1 MSKDICR
8 LHARMARILQ
18 TDASL
23 WKEEKTL
30 SFSQRPNVWDSVWTG
45 CLADGSLPTYVI
57 TDHCEPYARCTLIL
71 STAAQERAN
80 TPNTP
85 NTVHLPSIH
94 TLFPHLSPW
103 DGTTDHAVT
112 LLAELLGYRRIFTDS
127 AAASSPAS
135 SPGPSHPSIQRIH
148 EPPRPL
154 FLIAEYAQESFEQ
167 NLRNPYIDRLFLYNL
182 PKEVTNPK
190 VEAIASCI
198 TFADLFSR
206 ISTLPPSYVA
216 FTRPGIVLDDWRDLW
231 TIPMK
236 KTLLSLLSY
245 EIPSSGNLEERTL
258 PPVSDLQDCWVIRSE
273 DVPSGKPSKT
283 FQIPLL
289 QAKSECAF
297 AFRMLQE
304 KFLVVNP
311 ARSLVTWRTLSL
323 RQTPLAESP
332 VYHLIHPTGI
342 NERKPLLTTPVSKTL
357 LKRTVEGS
365 DATRWLHALSKKGIA
380 IPLGTSD
387 YTHRSQE
394 VLSLDACVQTVSGL
408 AFDASTMYVGGGKG
422 AQEAWSVETLYA
434 LLPTECHD
442 VGIIVPFYNVQT
454 EAECLLH
461 VISKLLLNKRNAVY
475 VCPDWCRDLFAK
487 FGLTSTLSQSPER
500 HIMYKK
506 ALCYPVDQE
515 VSPSAIRSLRES
527 MAWIPEPRLFDGRH
541 SIVCMNSSFE
551 EALRGAWDVRV
562 LQENTSYEQRLANLS
577 GAWGIVIE
585 EGEDPL
591 WNWMLPLGARVFEL
605 SSTDTKAHH
614 LSTVA
619 GLKHIFTTRTRLL
632 ESIADTP

>member
-8 LHARMARILQ
+8 DQRRMARILQ

-30 SFSQRPNVWDSVWTG
+30 SFSATPNVWDSVWKG
-45 CLADGSLPTYVI
+45 SLADGSLPTYVI
-57 TDHCEPYARCTLIL
+57 TDDCEPYASCTLIL
-71 STAAQERAN
+71 STAVQETPK
-80 TPNTP
+80 TPNTL
-85 NTVHLPSIH
+85 HLPTIH

-103 DGTTDHAVT
+103 DGTLDHAVL
-112 LLAELLGYRRIFTDS
+112 LLAELLGYRRVFT
-127 AAASSPAS
+127 AAQLT
-135 SPGPSHPSIQRIH
+135 HPSLHITHI
-148 EPPRPL
+148 PPRPL
-154 FLIAEYAQESFEQ
+154 FLIAEYEKESFDK
-167 NLRNPYIDRLFLYNL
+167 NLRNPYVDRLFLYNL
-182 PKEVTNPK
+182 PKDFRLHPK
-190 VEAIASCI
+190 VQPIATCK
-198 TFADLFSR
+198 TFADVFAV
-206 ISTLPPSYVA
+206 ISTLPLSYVA

-245 EIPSSGNLEERTL
+245 ELPSSGNLEERTL
-258 PPVSDLQDCWVIRSE
+258 PPVSDLQDSWVIRSE
-273 DVPSGKPSKT
+273 DVPSQQ

-289 QAKSECAF
+289 HSKSECAF

-311 ARSLVTWRTLSL
+311 ARSLVTWRTLP
-323 RQTPLAESP
+323 RPPTPLTESP

-342 NERKPLLTTPVSKTL
+342 NERKPLVTTPVLKEKV
-357 LKRTVEGS
+357 KRTVEGS
-365 DATRWLHALSKKGIA
+365 DATRWLHALSKKGISL
-380 IPLGTSD
+380 PLGTSD
-387 YTHRSQE
+387 YTHTSQE
-394 VLSLDACVQTVSGL
+394 MLSLESCVQTVSGL
-408 AFDASTMYVGGGKG
+408 AFDATTMYVGGGKG
-422 AQEAWSVETLYA
+422 AQEAWSTETLYA

-442 VGIIVPFYNVQT
+442 VGVIVPFTGVKT
-454 EAECLLH
+454 EAECVLH
-461 VISKLLLNKRNAVY
+461 VISKLLLNKLDGVY

-487 FGLTSTLSQSPER
+487 FGLTSILSQSPER

-506 ALCYPVDQE
+506 AFCYPVDQE
-515 VSPSAIRSLRES
+515 VSPCSIRSLRENIP
-527 MAWIPEPRLFDGRH
+527 WISEPKLFDGRY

-562 LQENTSYEQRLANLS
+562 LHEDSTYEQRLANLS
-577 GAWGIVIE
+577 GAWGILLAQGQG
-585 EGEDPL
+585 EGEGQAHL

-619 GLKHIFTTRTRLL
+619 GLRHIFTTTARLL